1 MADNL
6 EGRNQDFD
14 DQPIYD
20 DDTRAYESDP
30 PDQNYVLDEI
40 ETVEA
45 TERGLSWLLVGLIAL
60 AAVVVGLLIYYFL
73 FNNGGGGTIIGPV
86 QTPIPGDDS
95 WNHVRSSGRLV
106 VGTSL
111 DYPPFAY
118 RNAQFQPDGFDIALI
133 SDIANGLSW
142 ARKSRI
148 WLSIAWA
155 TRSTTGK
162 SMSPSPPS
170 A

>member
-45 TERGLSWLLVGLIAL
+45 TESGLSWLLVGLIAL
-60 AAVVVGLLIYYFL
+60 AAIVAGLLIYYFL

-86 QTPIPGDDS
+86 GTPAPGDDA
-95 WNHVRSSGRLV
+95 WNRVRNSGRLV
-106 VGTSL
+106 V
-111 DYPPFAY
+111 
-118 RNAQFQPDGFDIALI
+118 
-133 SDIANGLSW
+133 
-142 ARKSRI
+142 
-148 WLSIAWA
+148 
-155 TRSTTGK
+155 
-162 SMSPSPPS
+162 
-170 A
+170 